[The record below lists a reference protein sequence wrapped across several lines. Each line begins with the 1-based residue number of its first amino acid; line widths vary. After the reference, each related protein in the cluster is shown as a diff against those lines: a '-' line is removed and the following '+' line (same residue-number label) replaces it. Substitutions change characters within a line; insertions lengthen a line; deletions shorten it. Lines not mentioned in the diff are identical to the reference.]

1 MKKIT
6 TALEAHLELNGVVAS
21 STKALLDVIENRINA
36 YREAVMVL
44 LVSCD
49 AKNPEGIHVSLNALR
64 ILVDEDCRNV
74 EGVNPDGPSEVEKN
88 ERT

>member
-6 TALEAHLELNGVVAS
+6 TALESHLEAS
-21 STKALLDVIENRINA
+21 HGEVSSNTKALLDVVENRINA

-49 AKNPEGIHVSLNALR
+49 AQNPDGIRVSLQALR
-64 ILVDEDCRNV
+64 ILVNEDCRNV
-74 EGVNPDGPSEVEKN
+74 EGVDPDGPSPS
-88 ERT
+88 